1 MFTLILFICNV
12 ILLVC
17 VLKSIKADK
26 ARQAEEEAKARKNKE
41 LRRKNLEFFIPK
53 VRSAKSLRELFTLH
67 IQIWASG
74 IQHSNFGPDQYGI
87 FRTQDILKM
96 RPEEVFLGNIVDCS
110 PIRCHSGRKPLMRIA
125 SRLSHHSTGA
135 CFSVILSIC
144 FRQHDNNICS
154 ELVESTPLFGE
165 LREASAKMFP
175 LGDS

>member
-53 VRSAKSLRELFTLH
+53 VRSAKSLRDLFTLH

-74 IQHSNFGPDQYGI
+74 IQHSNFGPNQYGI

-96 RPEEVFLGNIVDCS
+96 RPEEVFLGNIYGLFTHPMPFWEETTDENSKQIVTS
-110 PIRCHSGRKPLMRIA
+110 QYRSLL
-125 SRLSHHSTGA
+125 LSNLEYMLQTA
-135 CFSVILSIC
+135 
-144 FRQHDNNICS
+144 
-154 ELVESTPLFGE
+154 
-165 LREASAKMFP
+165 
-175 LGDS
+175 